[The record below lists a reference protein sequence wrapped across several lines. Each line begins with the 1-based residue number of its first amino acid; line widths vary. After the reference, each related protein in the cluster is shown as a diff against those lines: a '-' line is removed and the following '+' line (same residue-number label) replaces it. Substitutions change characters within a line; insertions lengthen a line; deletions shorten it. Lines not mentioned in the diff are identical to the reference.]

1 MDVNYFN
8 LLERYHDYRGAIHD
22 LLESIITGIGSE
34 ELLGNDEK
42 LNKVLCDISGHYPFV
57 DILFTLDKD
66 GIQSSENFYCKNK
79 KQIFS
84 KDKKGKNRKHRPY
97 YRLASQSND
106 AVMTEP
112 YLSNS
117 SKKICI
123 STSIKIINDE
133 NDAVGYIVLDIDL
146 AETIGF
152 LMGDSTRKRFIPFFK
167 YTYVTI
173 VFGLFVVVLLL
184 LFNAFQSAVDIFNF
198 ELDTAENV
206 LKPFK
211 IIVYLTLALAVFDLG
226 KTILE
231 EEVLMHKDIF
241 RHSST
246 RRTITR
252 FVSAIL
258 IALLIEALLVIFKAT
273 VGYHDDYISG
283 VWMMLAAIGLLVGLG
298 LYVYLGARAEQILLN
313 ARWEQNRIFES
324 VHTKSKKPVSKNLI
338 LKNPK

>member
-22 LLESIITGIGSE
+22 LLQSIITGIASE
-34 ELLGNDEK
+34 DLLANKDK
-42 LNKVLCDISGHYPFV
+42 LNKALCDISSHYPFV
-57 DILFTLDKD
+57 DILFTLDKE
-66 GIQSSENFYCKNK
+66 GFQNSENFYCKDK

-84 KDKKGKNRKHRPY
+84 RDQAGKNRQNRPY
-97 YRLASQSND
+97 YQLARQSD
-106 AVMTEP
+106 KAIITEP
-112 YLSNS
+112 YLSNA

-123 STSIKIINDE
+123 STALKLIDDQEETI
-133 NDAVGYIVLDIDL
+133 GYIVVDIDL
-146 AETIGF
+146 AETIEF
-152 LMGDSTRKRFIPFFK
+152 LMGDITRKRFIPLFK
-167 YTYVTI
+167 YAYITI
-173 VFGLFVVVLLL
+173 VTGLFIVVLLL
-184 LFNAFQSAVDIFNF
+184 LFNAFQSTLDIFNF
-198 ELDTAENV
+198 ESDKAENV

-273 VGYHDDYISG
+273 VGYHDDYMSG
-283 VWMMLAAIGLLVGLG
+283 VWMMAAAIGLLVGLG
-298 LYVYLGARAEQILLN
+298 LYVYLGARAEQVLLA

-324 VHTKSKKPVSKNLI
+324 TS
-338 LKNPK
+338 PK